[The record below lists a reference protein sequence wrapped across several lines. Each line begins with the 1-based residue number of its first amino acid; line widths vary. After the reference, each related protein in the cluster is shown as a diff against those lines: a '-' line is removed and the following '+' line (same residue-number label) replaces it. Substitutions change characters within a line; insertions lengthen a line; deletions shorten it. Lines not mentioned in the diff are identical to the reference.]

1 VKFSVV
7 GGAGL
12 AVQLAVLW
20 VSTRLAGISPAVAI
34 VIAVEAALLHNF
46 VWHEVW
52 TWRGISGAGRW
63 TRLWR
68 FHAATGSISIV
79 SNVVLTAAFKN
90 SLAIPL
96 LAANVMAVGV
106 TAILNFAVAEAWVFQ
121 AGLNSR
127 RLTKRKGRGACSQK
141 SRDDSRLCR
150 HECLARMP
158 APQHDARQWYSVILR
173 T

>member
-1 VKFSVV
+1 MSSSQLTTLPIFHRWLKFSVV

-12 AVQLAVLW
+12 TVQLAVLW
-20 VSTRLAGISPAVAI
+20 ACTRWAGIAPVIAT

-52 TWRGISGAGRW
+52 TWRGVSTAGRW

-79 SNVVLTAAFKN
+79 SNVVLTMAFKN

-106 TAILNFAVAEAWVFQ
+106 TAILNFAVAEIWVFQ
-121 AGLNSR
+121 A
-127 RLTKRKGRGACSQK
+127 RKG
-141 SRDDSRLCR
+141 
-150 HECLARMP
+150 
-158 APQHDARQWYSVILR
+158 LR
-173 T
+173 VL

>member
-1 VKFSVV
+1 MSRSRLTALPIFHRWVKFSVV

-20 VSTRLAGISPAVAI
+20 AATRLAGISPAVAT
-34 VIAVEAALLHNF
+34 VIAVEPALLHNF

-52 TWRGISGAGRW
+52 TWRGVVNLPGTSPGSGRW
-63 TRLWR
+63 SRLWR

-79 SNVVLTAAFKN
+79 SNVVFTMAFRN

-106 TAILNFAVAEAWVFQ
+106 TAILNFAVAEVWVFQ
-121 AGLNSR
+121 G
-127 RLTKRKGRGACSQK
+127 RKG
-141 SRDDSRLCR
+141 
-150 HECLARMP
+150 
-158 APQHDARQWYSVILR
+158 LR
-173 T
+173 VL

>member
-1 VKFSVV
+1 MSSSRLTASPIFRRWLKFSVV

-20 VSTRLAGISPAVAI
+20 ACTRWTGVSPAVAT

-52 TWRGISGAGRW
+52 TWRGVSGAGRW

-79 SNVVLTAAFKN
+79 SNVVFTMAFKN

-121 AGLNSR
+121 TSKGLR
-127 RLTKRKGRGACSQK
+127 A
-141 SRDDSRLCR
+141 
-150 HECLARMP
+150 
-158 APQHDARQWYSVILR
+158 
-173 T
+173 

>member
-1 VKFSVV
+1 MSNSALPIFHRWVKFSVV
-7 GGAGL
+7 GSAGL

-20 VSTRLAGISPAVAI
+20 ASTRWTGISTAVATA
-34 VIAVEAALLHNF
+34 IAVEAALLHNF

-52 TWRGISGAGRW
+52 TWRGVSASHGSTGSGRW

-79 SNVVLTAAFKN
+79 SNVVFTMAFKN

-106 TAILNFAVAEAWVFQ
+106 TAIFNFAVAEMWVFQ
-121 AGLNSR
+121 A
-127 RLTKRKGRGACSQK
+127 RKG
-141 SRDDSRLCR
+141 
-150 HECLARMP
+150 
-158 APQHDARQWYSVILR
+158 LR
-173 T
+173 V